1 MRRLTLRIS
10 IAIITFTIGIA
21 AASLWLIQHRSVP
34 ISKSPEEHYPQL
46 VTIKFTADTIAQD
59 RDLSLYD
66 RGGKF
71 GCGGVW
77 LKSEDGRCRASIVRA
92 RAFIWKHWQEQ
103 KRGYVIVSLG
113 SEDAQSDSHIFIEPD
128 ESGAWHVVWRIDRVF
143 AMEHSG
149 EIDDV
154 PDIRSIEQRRAGKYD
169 NEPSGTS
176 ILVFRDR
183 NGKEIETL

>member
-1 MRRLTLRIS
+1 
-10 IAIITFTIGIA
+10 
-21 AASLWLIQHRSVP
+21 VP
-34 ISKSPEEHYPQL
+34 ASKSSEEHHPQS
-46 VTIKFTADTIAQD
+46 VTVKSPADRITQD
-59 RDLSLYD
+59 RDLSLYE

-71 GCGGVW
+71 GCGGVM
-77 LKSEDGRCRASIVRA
+77 LKSEVARCRAAIARA

-113 SEDAQSDSHIFIEPD
+113 SDDAESDSHIFVEPD
-128 ESGAWHVVWRIDRVF
+128 ESGAWHVVRRIQRVF

-154 PDIRSIEQRRAGKYD
+154 PDIDSIEQRQAGKYD
-169 NEPSGTS
+169 VEPAGTV

-183 NGKEIETL
+183 DGKEIIL